1 MAESSIKTVTIMAIE
16 NQYVK
21 WKQISFKV
29 VANESA
35 TKRHLTMPSNS
46 RRRVSMRKDRS
57 ETMVAKQCELAS
69 KWPTPKQ
76 TWLATMQNV
85 KNTF

>member
-1 MAESSIKTVTIMAIE
+1 MS
-16 NQYVK
+16 NGN
-21 WKQISFKV
+21 QISYV
-29 VANESA
+29 VAANESA

-69 KWPTPKQ
+69 TWPTPKK
-76 TWLATMQNV
+76 TCFATIQNV
-85 KNTF
+85 KNNF